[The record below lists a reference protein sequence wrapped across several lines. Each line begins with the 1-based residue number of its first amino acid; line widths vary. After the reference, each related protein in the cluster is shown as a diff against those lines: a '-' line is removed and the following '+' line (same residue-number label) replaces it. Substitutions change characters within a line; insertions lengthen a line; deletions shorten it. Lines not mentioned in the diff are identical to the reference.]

1 MKIAYKKAQYSAEK
15 GLSVEEKPKKIL
27 NRGAISIET
36 GKPVESYIDNND
48 EAINRYYNDHSQVYV
63 PGQGFISRTAAN
75 EFYTEQRKREEA
87 EGLSRRN
94 SAHSS
99 NDYQSNA
106 RSSYGDRRT
115 RAQTPEYQ
123 QAENTA
129 KDYYYQKIAEFE
141 NARRIALDVSS
152 KPGGMRD
159 AALRTM
165 QQVGEELKEAES
177 NYRRYSNP
185 SQVQKYL
192 DNTPMNQLA
201 AQQRS
206 DAAAAKPFYVDGMGL
221 VTAEEAKNALQE
233 NREVHYL
240 GSGAW
245 GADAG
250 SAELVSVLDRL
261 NEQNKQNKE
270 SAHRQQ
276 MQDAYAQ
283 TGREFRGQTSR
294 LDMTGGLE
302 EDLEKAK
309 TAQYNLSSDNRALQ
323 YEKEALENDRSA
335 EYLSKSA
342 VEIANELKYTAGSG
356 SGREIAANVAANSS
370 NSGYASLNDTERRT
384 ILSLAAQGRWNDVE
398 DYYNAIDARVNAR
411 VHKRRTENIQNASKA
426 AQVGAGL
433 SATLSAPAAFAQ
445 QLGAEVRNALSDNY
459 RPIDINEGPTS
470 YLRLAQTGQ
479 QESLKDLPDWAQF
492 LGNAGY
498 SIAQNAAVLP
508 LGPAGAAIW
517 LGASAAG
524 QSSTEAL
531 ENGSTLGQAL
541 LRGSASGLIESAT
554 EKLGLDNLFKV
565 AKNAGKTGL
574 KSFVGSVLK
583 QAGTEGAEE
592 AISEFA
598 NTLFDIVQMGEDSAY
613 EQRYRELVASGMAE
627 SQAKAATNAEF
638 FIKNPALAAAAG
650 AVSGL
655 LMGGG
660 SAGIQQ
666 YHSGKTNR
674 ELASNSTALI
684 NAAMNLTKEDG
695 TIKRESNAFQIADQ
709 ISRDQRYGKKI
720 DNNRYYELAQ
730 ALEAE
735 GVTVD
740 DAVAAETARQ
750 QEAEAA
756 RAAEAEEQAK
766 QRAEFEA
773 RDTAVQEKA
782 SALYRE
788 IASENGIENVADSP
802 AVTRALSEYYQ
813 AVERS
818 GGDFNSDAALE
829 AARRAGNVVLN
840 AYETAVA
847 SSEGIDAQVSD
858 DGFGEA
864 RAVIGNSPVKI
875 SRSLE
880 NANPE
885 LYERALRTLNV
896 TDDGASVG
904 MVYDGLHEQFSDAF
918 NAETEAAQLAEL
930 VDIMQSDDSV
940 VDPDSLPEG
949 SDIVDRAEDMAREL
963 FSRVRSGALAPVAA
977 QENVSASSGVTLSE
991 NKIAPTASYR
1001 ASAYEVGQ
1009 KYTPM
1014 EMMQKFTQSAQGK
1027 DLNARTVLDVSN
1039 VVMKLGVKAEVQDLG
1054 DDLKNGFYDHRTGSI
1069 VINARAM
1076 RGKDSNVSTKGALT
1090 VFSHELVHHLRV
1102 TGAYKD
1108 LVNVVK
1114 RGETMKALLELLSE
1128 KSGKKVYFKDIVA
1141 NKRLEYAEY
1150 GVELTYAQAEEEVVA
1165 EFVAEHYLGSTERIN
1180 ELVNMDRSLAQKI
1193 LDWFRD
1199 ILARLNLMDP
1209 GYTEIQKAHAAIK
1222 IALEQ
1227 RVEMGDVGDGVSFN
1241 LNTWEQSGR
1250 DTLDQQL
1257 AGYVSDGTITAKDAN
1272 DIMTDMDA
1280 IYETATKLR
1289 GESVSFSQWSDAT
1302 VELDEDG
1309 YPIFSVVVKNGE
1321 YPLNIDFSLVCK
1333 KRRALDAV
1341 LNEIARSGIMTAEE
1355 LSPKVI
1361 TQITE
1366 KLKSE
1371 GFEVACALCFVDSKR
1386 YRIGS
1391 WAKSFADAWNPLA
1404 ELARSGNVGEL
1415 TRISKEQS
1423 VKPSVRRLAEKLAED
1438 PAIGRSIEATEL
1450 ISSEGMDALKKN
1462 DPAIYQLVMSHQGSA
1477 RPKPSHG
1484 DVPYFSDILK
1494 RSDFTAE
1501 NAYAVGGVRVQS
1513 FSDYVPYMF
1522 FDYAQMVADMAA
1534 KKLPAHA
1541 YTKETDFARLFGLT
1555 GMKINMSLVPAVDPA
1570 LGGENAGLDANG
1582 NYLWADETFNYND
1595 GIEIKK
1601 DARYRKNVGFVAVGV
1616 SDRHIEKLL
1625 ADPNIDM
1632 VIPYHKSSI
1641 NPAVAKARNINQYK
1655 NYEKQQRTKY
1665 KESGKSI
1672 PGNREFD
1679 FYADLAKTKDPKQ
1692 TASNYLKWCEENNY
1706 TPKFPGFANNP
1717 NYYKMLIDFSVYD
1730 GDTYTPQQAVK
1741 TVFPENTADIVRKGL
1756 EKYDPVASRITTEAK
1771 RIAAEIAG
1779 QKSYSI
1785 GSGTMEDR
1793 LLSYIEKYGTLTPGE
1808 RVQHMDGSGRES
1820 GTWQAPARTSD
1831 NTYTRKSV
1839 QTFANA
1845 PALSPADRKIAME
1858 MADTVGQYVRV
1869 GNRETVQQ
1877 AREKREQYSTF
1888 DQAVGAFLS
1897 EAKDARIKDAR
1908 VLVAMGQQL
1917 LMESANE
1924 QHNKQA
1930 TWDIMASLE
1939 ELLTQLGQ
1947 GVQAASIINRLSP
1960 EGRLV
1965 RVRRIVNEAIKRQTD
1980 YLKKAERKENGK
1992 AADAAAEAAEAN
2004 EAAAKDIRKL
2014 ADDIRR
2020 GAGDEEISRQVE
2032 AIKKG
2037 LEKKIGS
2044 AVHDSED
2051 SDNGTTP
2058 PSRDVE
2064 RLEKKKRG
2072 LESRIGEVLGS
2083 ETAQKE
2089 LLDLINGTTRE
2100 ISKLSAAD
2108 KRYTASIAKKQS
2120 LLDERIEEWMIQQ
2133 QITDNTKAELDRIR
2147 SELKEVNRELR
2158 KARYDEQRYAAE
2170 GIRKI
2175 EVIAKRREELLLEL
2189 AKRDAAR
2196 EDILKIRA
2204 ELNEANAELRRAKR
2218 QASAAINQYKKVVDA
2233 LNGVQADKSSGRY
2246 KKAVEAFDLAKQS
2259 AKDAKAFAKYAQDNF
2274 IQPPTELME
2283 RLAKAETVEEQKKIE
2298 DQIVLFLAEQS
2309 RGTAVEKANS
2319 WRYLSMLGNLKTHE
2333 RNFFST
2339 AASFGASRF
2348 KDMVAVGA
2356 EKVLIR
2362 DKNKKTKAMVTA
2374 ADRDLLAEADRI
2386 FRERADDISG
2396 NRRESLASRIQ
2407 DNRKIWGNNDE
2418 SKPLGRALNAIERPV
2433 GKLSDWNSS
2442 AMEWEDRLFMKFSFR
2457 TSYAG
2462 LLKARGWT
2470 PSTMT
2475 EQQKAE
2481 AFEYAKKQAQD
2492 VTFHTPSA
2500 FADWVSRGRNKL
2512 GAGAFFLDAV
2522 VPFTKTPANVLKAG
2536 IEYSPLGLFKTGIK
2550 ALRKAYDGDIAGF
2563 AEDLS
2568 KNFTGLALAGLGMVF
2583 AHAGIIV
2590 ASGDDDDP
2598 DRKNAMDKVGGFQS
2612 YSLVLGDISFSLD
2625 WLTYVI
2631 MPMMVGVEL
2640 YNAIWG
2646 ESEGDRSAGILTR
2659 ALDVLTTSVNPLF
2672 ETSML
2677 DGIASAFQ
2685 SYSSGGKFA
2694 WDVIHS
2700 ILESYASQFI
2710 PTTFGQ
2716 LARTID
2722 PIKRSTYSSKDSAW
2736 TKSLEQTARRLA
2748 SKVPGMSFLLEPV
2761 IDRAGQ
2767 ETPQISANALVRAF
2781 AQFISPGNVTFD
2793 ETTGVDDELLRLY
2806 DALGETDV
2814 LPKTMKSSVTYNG
2827 ETYSFSPAEYTAYAA
2842 RRGTITYSELESLM
2856 ASPEYAEMSD
2866 EERHDAVA
2874 EIIDRG
2880 DKEAKAAFLD
2890 ERGIFNYVK
2899 QSTNL
2904 EKAQHILEQ
2913 DWTVERKFEEFTAVM
2928 SEKRNEQIKSLL
2940 SDGWTQDDIM
2950 QGFVKYA
2957 ELDKSEGLKAS
2968 AARAELAN
2976 FMAERAQKNLMKA
2989 SEVTNFLDVFNV
3001 GTYMPAQAGS
3011 YEKLYAAGLSSSAA
3025 KKVSDKLLALKPLD
3039 GSEDVSTAQ
3048 RLQAI
3053 VSSGI
3058 SAGEQWEVMEAYYAT
3073 SEPRLNDIAAYKAA
3087 GASAAAYAKMYEAK
3101 TKIDKEAEAHKD
3113 DDSYEGKTYHYYKL
3127 IAETAANEAEA
3138 EAAYKSFIG
3147 DTEGERE
3154 KLKPLEEA
3162 GIPYSKIVEYRYK
3175 TALLTADKDA
3185 NGKSISGSK
3194 KDKVLREINALSVSA
3209 AQKDALYIF
3218 SGYSTKDL
3226 NKAPWH

>member
-1 MKIAYKKAQYSAEK
+1 MAVRYVAGVGFVDGEKKLSSQSTYAAQQKRDDELKRSQKAAQERAALQHRNEVRSTDEYQSARRSSYSNRAEQDTADFQQSKRNLSDALDNYKRVGERLKSA
-15 GLSVEEKPKKIL
+15 
-27 NRGAISIET
+27 RQA
-36 GKPVESYIDNND
+36 VESGAFGEGTLQYN
-48 EAINRYYNDHSQVYV
+48 EAAATLSGLEREYDSALKRY
-63 PGQGFISRTAAN
+63 TAAN
-75 EFYTEQRKREEA
+75 
-87 EGLSRRN
+87 
-94 SAHSS
+94 
-99 NDYQSNA
+99 NDYQSRVKRMTA
-106 RSSYGDRRT
+106 SPSS
-115 RAQTPEYQ
+115 
-123 QAENTA
+123 
-129 KDYYYQKIAEFE
+129 
-141 NARRIALDVSS
+141 
-152 KPGGMRD
+152 
-159 AALRTM
+159 
-165 QQVGEELKEAES
+165 
-177 NYRRYSNP
+177 
-185 SQVQKYL
+185 
-192 DNTPMNQLA
+192 
-201 AQQRS
+201 
-206 DAAAAKPFYVDGMGL
+206 PFYIEEAGVYAN
-221 VTAEEAKNALQE
+221 AEEAQRAMNQGLTV
-233 NREVHYL
+233 RHT
-240 GSGAW
+240 GSSRY
-245 GADAG
+245 GADMG
-250 SAELVSVLDRL
+250 SEDLVNVLDRL
-261 NEQNKQNKE
+261 NRNGAVEK
-270 SAHRQQ
+270 
-276 MQDAYAQ
+276 D
-283 TGREFRGQTSR
+283 
-294 LDMTGGLE
+294 LDN
-302 EDLEKAK
+302 AK
-309 TAQYNLSSDNRALQ
+309 TALYNVNAAKKA
-323 YEKEALENDRSA
+323 EELESETAVNDRSA
-335 EYLSKSA
+335 DYKRSAFRFNTPFSSEGKKIADDVASGLSDSN
-342 VEIANELKYTAGSG
+342 VMELD
-356 SGREIAANVAANSS
+356 
-370 NSGYASLNDTERRT
+370 DTERRT
-384 ILSLAAQGRWNDVE
+384 ILSLAAQERWDDVE
-398 DYYNAIDARVNAR
+398 SYYKSIQSRLNERSFNRQANALHEAPR
-411 VHKRRTENIQNASKA
+411 A
-426 AQVGAGL
+426 AQIAYGVAG
-433 SATLSAPAAFAQ
+433 SVAAAPLAAISHAGTSVAN
-445 QLGAEVRNALSDNY
+445 LTGEY
-459 RPIDINEGPTS
+459 RPVDLNAGPS
-470 YLRLAQTGQ
+470 AQLRLAQLSQ
-479 QESLKDLPDWAQF
+479 QESLADLPEWAQS
-492 LGNAGY
+492 LGNTGY
-498 SIAQNAAVLP
+498 SIAQQLATLP
-508 LGPAGAAIW
+508 LGPAGSAIW
-517 LGASAAG
+517 LATSAAG
-524 QSSTEAL
+524 QESTSSL
-531 ENGSTLGQAL
+531 ENGASLKDAL
-541 LRGSASGLIESAT
+541 TKGFVSGVIEYAT
-554 EKLGLDNLFKV
+554 EKLGIDNLFKI
-565 AKNAGKTGL
+565 AKSAGKTGL
-574 KSFVGSVLK
+574 KSFLHSVATQVGS
-583 QAGTEGAEE
+583 EGVEE

-598 NTLFDIVQMGEDSAY
+598 NTFFDMAYMGADSEY
-613 EQRYRELVASGMAE
+613 NKRYNELVASGMSE
-627 SQAKAATNAEF
+627 KQARTQTNLEF
-638 FIKNPALAAAAG
+638 FAKNPAMAAAAG
-650 AVSGL
+650 ALSGA
-655 LMGGG
+655 LMGSGG
-660 SAGIQQ
+660 AALQQ

-674 ELASNSTALI
+674 ELASNSTALL

-695 TIKRESNAFQIADQ
+695 TIKRESDAFQIADQ

-735 GVTVD
+735 GVSVD
-740 DAVAAETARQ
+740 AAVAVETIRQ

-847 SSEGIDAQVSD
+847 SSEDIDAQVSD

-875 SRSLE
+875 SRALE
-880 NANPE
+880 NENPE

-904 MVYDGLHEQFSDAF
+904 MVYDGLHEQFSDSF

-963 FSRVRSGALAPVAA
+963 FSRVRSGALALVAA
-977 QENVSASSGVTLSE
+977 QENVSESSGVTLPE
-991 NKIAPTASYR
+991 NKNAPTASYR

-1014 EMMQKFTQSAQGK
+1014 EMMQKFTQSTHGK

-1069 VINARAM
+1069 VINARVM
-1076 RGKDSNVSTKGALT
+1076 RGADSDASTKAALT

-1141 NKRLEYAEY
+1141 NKRLEYAEH
-1150 GVELTYAQAEEEVVA
+1150 GIELTYQQAEEEVVA
-1165 EFVAEHYLGSTERIN
+1165 EFVAEHYLGSAERIN

-1321 YPLNIDFSLVCK
+1321 YPMNIDFSLVCK

-1415 TRISKEQS
+1415 TRISKDQS

-1501 NAYAVGGVRVQS
+1501 NAYSVGGVRVQS

-1541 YTKETDFARLFGLT
+1541 YTKETDFVRLFGLT

-1570 LGGENAGLDANG
+1570 LGGANAGLDANG
-1582 NYLWADETFNYND
+1582 NYLWADDTFNYND

-1679 FYADLAKTKDPKQ
+1679 FYADLGKTKDPKQ
-1692 TASNYLKWCEENNY
+1692 TASNYLKWCEDNNY

-1771 RIAAEIAG
+1771 RIAAEISG

-1820 GTWQAPARTSD
+1820 GTWQAPKQTAENRFV
-1831 NTYTRKSV
+1831 RRSV

-1845 PALSPADRKIAME
+1845 PAIPEKDRGLAKQMLE
-1858 MADTVGQYVRV
+1858 TVGTYLRI

-1877 AREKREQYSTF
+1877 AKEKRAQFSNF

-1897 EAKDARIKDAR
+1897 EAKDVRVKDAR
-1908 VLVAMGQQL
+1908 LYVAFGHQL
-1917 LMESANE
+1917 LLEAVNE
-1924 QHNKQA
+1924 QNNKQA

-1980 YLKKAERKENGK
+1980 YLKKAEKKENGR
-1992 AADAAAEAAEAN
+1992 AADEAAEAAEAN

-2020 GAGDEEISRQVE
+2020 GAGDEEISRQIE
-2032 AIKKG
+2032 AIKKALQERIQSSG
-2037 LEKKIGS
+2037 EQ
-2044 AVHDSED
+2044 
-2051 SDNGTTP
+2051 GTT
-2058 PSRDVE
+2058 SNAA
-2064 RLEKKKRG
+2064 
-2072 LESRIGEVLGS
+2072 
-2083 ETAQKE
+2083 ET
-2089 LLDLINGTTRE
+2089 
-2100 ISKLSAAD
+2100 
-2108 KRYTASIAKKQS
+2108 
-2120 LLDERIEEWMIQQ
+2120 
-2133 QITDNTKAELDRIR
+2133 
-2147 SELKEVNRELR
+2147 LR
-2158 KARYDEQRYAAE
+2158 KLVDLQKQRE
-2170 GIRKI
+2170 
-2175 EVIAKRREELLLEL
+2175 
-2189 AKRDAAR
+2189 
-2196 EDILKIRA
+2196 A
-2204 ELNEANAELRRAKR
+2204 ELNKLADGNKKTGEEIKAIRAKINELNNELKKAKA
-2218 QASAAINQYKKVVDA
+2218 QAGSAARQYKDLIDK

-2259 AKDAKAFAKYAQDNF
+2259 AKDAKTFAKYAQDNF

-2283 RLAKAETVEEQKKIE
+2283 RLANAKTVEEQKKIE
-2298 DQIVLFLAEQS
+2298 DQIVLFMAEQT

-2386 FRERADDISG
+2386 FQERADDISG

-2442 AMEWEDRLFMKFSFR
+2442 AMEWEDRLFLKFSFR

-2583 AHAGIIV
+2583 AHTGIIV

-2612 YSLVLGDISFSLD
+2612 YSLVLGDMSFSLD
-2625 WLTYVI
+2625 WLTPFI
-2631 MPMMVGVEL
+2631 MPMMEGVEL

-2646 ESEGDRSAGILTR
+2646 ESEGDRSAGVLTR

-2677 DGIASAFQ
+2677 DGVASAFQ

-2710 PTTFGQ
+2710 PTAFGQ

-2748 SKVPGMSFLLEPV
+2748 SKVPGISFLLEPIV
-2761 IDRAGQ
+2761 DRAGQ

-2793 ETTGVDDELLRLY
+2793 ELTGVDDELLRLY
-2806 DALGETDV
+2806 DVFGETDV
-2814 LPKTMKSSVTYNG
+2814 LPKTMQSSVTYKG

-2842 RRGTITYSELESLM
+2842 RRGAITYSELESLM
-2856 ASPEYAEMSD
+2856 NSEEYKTMSD

-2874 EIIDRG
+2874 DIIDRG
-2880 DKEAKAAFLD
+2880 DQEAKAAFLD
-2890 ERGIFNYVK
+2890 ERGVFNYVK

-2913 DWTVERKFEEFTAVM
+2913 DWTVERKFEEFTSIM
-2928 SEKRNEQIKSLL
+2928 NEKRNEQIKSLL

-2950 QGFVKYA
+2950 QGFVKYS
-2957 ELDKSEGLKAS
+2957 ELDKTEGLKPS

-2976 FMAERAQKNLMKA
+2976 FMAERAQKNLMRA
-2989 SEVTNFLDVFNV
+2989 SEVTKFLDVFNV

-3039 GSEDVSTAQ
+3039 GAEDVSTAQ

-3175 TALLTADKDA
+3175 TALLTADKDK

-3218 SGYSTKDL
+3218 AGYSTKDL

>member
-141 NARRIALDVSS
+141 NARRIALDASS

-233 NREVHYL
+233 NREVHYM

-250 SAELVSVLDRL
+250 SADLVSVLDRL

-309 TAQYNLSSDNRALQ
+309 TAQYNLSSENRALQ

-342 VEIANELKYTAGSG
+342 AELANERKYTAGSG
-356 SGREIAANVAANSS
+356 RGREIAANVAANSS

-411 VHKRRTENIQNASKA
+411 VHQRRTENIQNASKA

-433 SATLSAPAAFAQ
+433 SATLSAPVAFAQ

-541 LRGSASGLIESAT
+541 LKGSASGLIESAT

-565 AKNAGKTGL
+565 AKSAGKTGL

-627 SQAKAATNAEF
+627 SQARAATNAEF

-674 ELASNSTALI
+674 ELASNGTALI

-735 GVTVD
+735 GVSVD
-740 DAVAAETARQ
+740 AAVAAETTRQ

-904 MVYDGLHEQFSDAF
+904 MVYDGLHEQFSDSF

-977 QENVSASSGVTLSE
+977 QENVSESSGVTLPE
-991 NKIAPTASYR
+991 NKNAPTASYR

-1069 VINARAM
+1069 VINARVM
-1076 RGKDSNVSTKGALT
+1076 RGADSDASTKAALT

-1141 NKRLEYAEY
+1141 NKRLEYAEH
-1150 GVELTYAQAEEEVVA
+1150 GIELTYQQAEEEVVA
-1165 EFVAEHYLGSTERIN
+1165 EFVAEHYLGSAERIN

-1321 YPLNIDFSLVCK
+1321 YPMNIDFSLVCK

-1415 TRISKEQS
+1415 TRISKDQS

-1501 NAYAVGGVRVQS
+1501 NAYSVGGVRVQS

-1541 YTKETDFARLFGLT
+1541 YTKETDFVRLFGLT

-1570 LGGENAGLDANG
+1570 LGGANAGLDANG

-1679 FYADLAKTKDPKQ
+1679 FYADLGKTKDPKQ
-1692 TASNYLKWCEENNY
+1692 TASNYLKWCEDNNY

-1771 RIAAEIAG
+1771 RIAAEISG

-1820 GTWQAPARTSD
+1820 GTWQAPKQTAENRFV
-1831 NTYTRKSV
+1831 RRSV

-1845 PALSPADRKIAME
+1845 PAIPEKDRGLAKQMLE
-1858 MADTVGQYVRV
+1858 TVGTYLRI

-1877 AREKREQYSTF
+1877 AKEKRAQFSNF

-1897 EAKDARIKDAR
+1897 EAKDVRVKDAR
-1908 VLVAMGQQL
+1908 LYVAFGHQL
-1917 LMESANE
+1917 LLEAVNE
-1924 QHNKQA
+1924 QNNKQA

-1980 YLKKAERKENGK
+1980 YLKKAEKKENGR
-1992 AADAAAEAAEAN
+1992 AADEAAEAAEAN

-2020 GAGDEEISRQVE
+2020 GAGDEEISRQIE
-2032 AIKKG
+2032 AIKKALQERIQSSG
-2037 LEKKIGS
+2037 EQ
-2044 AVHDSED
+2044 
-2051 SDNGTTP
+2051 GTT
-2058 PSRDVE
+2058 SNAA
-2064 RLEKKKRG
+2064 
-2072 LESRIGEVLGS
+2072 
-2083 ETAQKE
+2083 ET
-2089 LLDLINGTTRE
+2089 
-2100 ISKLSAAD
+2100 
-2108 KRYTASIAKKQS
+2108 
-2120 LLDERIEEWMIQQ
+2120 
-2133 QITDNTKAELDRIR
+2133 
-2147 SELKEVNRELR
+2147 LR
-2158 KARYDEQRYAAE
+2158 KLEDLQKQRE
-2170 GIRKI
+2170 
-2175 EVIAKRREELLLEL
+2175 
-2189 AKRDAAR
+2189 
-2196 EDILKIRA
+2196 A
-2204 ELNEANAELRRAKR
+2204 ELNKLADGNKKTGEEIKAIRAKINELNNELKKAKA
-2218 QASAAINQYKKVVDA
+2218 QAGSAARQYKDLIDK

-2283 RLAKAETVEEQKKIE
+2283 RLANAKTVEEQKKIE
-2298 DQIVLFLAEQS
+2298 DQIVLFMAEQT

-2362 DKNKKTKAMVTA
+2362 DKSKKTKAMVTA

-2386 FRERADDISG
+2386 FQERADDISG

-2442 AMEWEDRLFMKFSFR
+2442 AMEWEDRLFLKFSFR

-2462 LLKARGWT
+2462 LLKARGWN
-2470 PSTMT
+2470 PATMT

-2612 YSLVLGDISFSLD
+2612 YSLVLGDMSFSLD
-2625 WLTYVI
+2625 WLTPFI
-2631 MPMMVGVEL
+2631 MPMMEGVEL

-2646 ESEGDRSAGILTR
+2646 ESEGDRSAGVLTR

-2677 DGIASAFQ
+2677 DGVASAFQ

-2748 SKVPGMSFLLEPV
+2748 SKVPGISFLLEPV

-2793 ETTGVDDELLRLY
+2793 ELTGVDDELLRLY
-2806 DALGETDV
+2806 DVFGETDV
-2814 LPKTMKSSVTYNG
+2814 LPKTMQSSVTYKG
-2827 ETYSFSPAEYTAYAA
+2827 ETYSLSPTEYTAYAA
-2842 RRGTITYSELESLM
+2842 RRGTITYSELENLM

-2880 DKEAKAAFLD
+2880 DQEAKAAFLD
-2890 ERGIFNYVK
+2890 ERGVFNYVK

-2913 DWTVERKFEEFTAVM
+2913 DWTVERKFEEFTAIM

-2950 QGFVKYA
+2950 QGFVKYS
-2957 ELDKSEGLKAS
+2957 ELDKAEGLKAS

-2989 SEVTNFLDVFNV
+2989 SEVTKFLEVFNV

-3011 YEKLYAAGLSSSAA
+3011 YEKLYAAGLSSNAA

-3053 VSSGI
+3053 VSSGV
-3058 SAGEQWEVMEAYYAT
+3058 SAGEQWEAMEAYYAT
-3073 SEPRLNDIAAYKAA
+3073 SESRLDDIAAYKAA

-3185 NGKSISGSK
+3185 SGKSISGSK

-3218 SGYSTKDL
+3218 AGYSTKDL

>member
-1 MKIAYKKAQYSAEK
+1 MKIAYKKAQYSADK
-15 GLSVEEKPKKIL
+15 GLSIEEKPKKIL

-36 GKPVESYIDNND
+36 GKPVETYIDNND

-309 TAQYNLSSDNRALQ
+309 TAQYNQSSDNRALQ

-342 VEIANELKYTAGSG
+342 VELANERKYTAGSG
-356 SGREIAANVAANSS
+356 SGREIAANAAANSS
-370 NSGYASLNDTERRT
+370 DSGYASLNDTERRT

-411 VHKRRTENIQNASKA
+411 VHQRRTENIQNASKA

-479 QESLKDLPDWAQF
+479 QESLKDLPEWAKF

-541 LRGSASGLIESAT
+541 LKGSASGLIESAT

-565 AKNAGKTGL
+565 AKSAGKTGL

-627 SQAKAATNAEF
+627 SQARAATNAEF

-674 ELASNSTALI
+674 ELASNSTALL
-684 NAAMNLTKEDG
+684 NAAMNLTKKDG
-695 TIKRESNAFQIADQ
+695 TIKRESDAFQIADQ

-735 GVTVD
+735 GVSVD
-740 DAVAAETARQ
+740 AAVAAETARQ

-766 QRAEFEA
+766 KDRARAAQRSSYEQTGASIFRTVAEEEGLN
-773 RDTAVQEKA
+773 VQ
-782 SALYRE
+782 
-788 IASENGIENVADSP
+788 DSP
-802 AVTRALSEYYQ
+802 AVNAALADVVEDVMGSDKVNDPAVLSTLTRAANTIE
-813 AVERS
+813 
-818 GGDFNSDAALE
+818 
-829 AARRAGNVVLN
+829 N
-840 AYETAVA
+840 AYMQALSAEYGGNANVT
-847 SSEGIDAQVSD
+847 D
-858 DGFGEA
+858 DGM
-864 RAVIGNSPVKI
+864 NSVRRELTGTPISI

-880 NANPE
+880 QSAPE
-885 LYERALRTLNV
+885 LYERALSVLNV
-896 TDDGASVG
+896 QDGAQSVS
-904 MVYDGLHEQFSDAF
+904 MAYSRLQDQTPEAYT
-918 NAETEAAQLAEL
+918 AETEAEQLRQM
-930 VDIMQSDDSV
+930 VDIAQSQGQSVELSGLSDSDRV
-940 VDPDSLPEG
+940 AIEGLANDYAAAVIERAISYAKSPE
-949 SDIVDRAEDMAREL
+949 
-963 FSRVRSGALAPVAA
+963 AL
-977 QENVSASSGVTLSE
+977 QMTVSASTNTVSAPVPNASQSSSQPVRRAKLYTSQKYSDQDIMRNVVDSAAASGVHANVALS
-991 NKIAPTASYR
+991 I
-1001 ASAYEVGQ
+1001 
-1009 KYTPM
+1009 
-1014 EMMQKFTQSAQGK
+1014 
-1027 DLNARTVLDVSN
+1027 SN
-1039 VVMKLGVKAEVQDLG
+1039 VAGEMHVKTEFQRLGADSGV
-1054 DDLKNGFYDHRTGSI
+1054 NGFYDKATGTI
-1069 VINARAM
+1069 VINADVLSGEDYQSA
-1076 RGKDSNVSTKGALT
+1076 TKAAFIIYG
-1090 VFSHELVHHLRV
+1090 HELVHHLES
-1102 TGAYKD
+1102 TGYYAQLKKVV
-1108 LVNVVK
+1108 LQSGEVK
-1114 RGETMKALLELLSE
+1114 RQLAQWSE
-1128 KSGKKVYFKDIVA
+1128 RVGRRATFTDLIKMQQRESSKSGQNIS
-1141 NKRLEYAEY
+1141 LE
-1150 GVELTYAQAEEEVVA
+1150 QAERDYIA
-1165 EFVAEHYLGSTERIN
+1165 QFVAENYLGNPQQLQKVARMN
-1180 ELVNMDRSLAQKI
+1180 RSLAQQI
-1193 LDWFRD
+1193 LDWMKKVLRN
-1199 ILARLNLMDP
+1199 IKGLHP
-1209 GYTEIQKAHAAIK
+1209 GHTELEQAHAVL
-1222 IALEQ
+1222 ALALDERYTQ
-1227 RVEMGDVGDGVSFN
+1227 SDNGEGV
-1241 LNTWEQSGR
+1241 Q
-1250 DTLDQQL
+1250 
-1257 AGYVSDGTITAKDAN
+1257 Y
-1272 DIMTDMDA
+1272 
-1280 IYETATKLR
+1280 
-1289 GESVSFSQWSDAT
+1289 SFSQQRIPSYEQLMAKPDIPVVDVRGYETGDVKTHRNNIKQDAKNLDIFVEPVRNRDTNELVFITPASLTHTLSNFGRDNLGAAKNIRALVENAVLTHAEASTHGNENTTGVYTLFAAARTANGIQPVKIKVKEYSVSGTQVPKNIQEYFNRNGSSDLYASAYDSRVLEIESIET
-1302 VELDEDG
+1302 TKAPIRPIGQTDAMVSGSAEISAEAIPSRNSSSSRTTENGSGQLTRNEDRSAISIRELASLVNDEYQKYLPNKDHSANGQTSLSVNFGVSSQAELLNRYLDEYG
-1309 YPIFSVVVKNGE
+1309 P
-1321 YPLNIDFSLVCK
+1321 
-1333 KRRALDAV
+1333 
-1341 LNEIARSGIMTAEE
+1341 
-1355 LSPKVI
+1355 
-1361 TQITE
+1361 
-1366 KLKSE
+1366 
-1371 GFEVACALCFVDSKR
+1371 
-1386 YRIGS
+1386 
-1391 WAKSFADAWNPLA
+1391 
-1404 ELARSGNVGEL
+1404 
-1415 TRISKEQS
+1415 
-1423 VKPSVRRLAEKLAED
+1423 
-1438 PAIGRSIEATEL
+1438 
-1450 ISSEGMDALKKN
+1450 
-1462 DPAIYQLVMSHQGSA
+1462 
-1477 RPKPSHG
+1477 
-1484 DVPYFSDILK
+1484 
-1494 RSDFTAE
+1494 
-1501 NAYAVGGVRVQS
+1501 
-1513 FSDYVPYMF
+1513 
-1522 FDYAQMVADMAA
+1522 
-1534 KKLPAHA
+1534 
-1541 YTKETDFARLFGLT
+1541 
-1555 GMKINMSLVPAVDPA
+1555 
-1570 LGGENAGLDANG
+1570 
-1582 NYLWADETFNYND
+1582 
-1595 GIEIKK
+1595 
-1601 DARYRKNVGFVAVGV
+1601 
-1616 SDRHIEKLL
+1616 
-1625 ADPNIDM
+1625 
-1632 VIPYHKSSI
+1632 
-1641 NPAVAKARNINQYK
+1641 
-1655 NYEKQQRTKY
+1655 
-1665 KESGKSI
+1665 
-1672 PGNREFD
+1672 
-1679 FYADLAKTKDPKQ
+1679 
-1692 TASNYLKWCEENNY
+1692 
-1706 TPKFPGFANNP
+1706 
-1717 NYYKMLIDFSVYD
+1717 ML
-1730 GDTYTPQQAVK
+1730 
-1741 TVFPENTADIVRKGL
+1741 R
-1756 EKYDPVASRITTEAK
+1756 
-1771 RIAAEIAG
+1771 
-1779 QKSYSI
+1779 
-1785 GSGTMEDR
+1785 
-1793 LLSYIEKYGTLTPGE
+1793 GE

-1831 NTYTRKSV
+1831 STYTRKSV

-1877 AREKREQYSTF
+1877 AREKRAQYSTF

-1980 YLKKAERKENGK
+1980 YLKKTEKKENGR
-1992 AADAAAEAAEAN
+1992 AADEAAEAAEAN
-2004 EAAAKDIRKL
+2004 EAAARDIRKV

-2020 GAGDEEISRQVE
+2020 GASDEEISRQIE
-2032 AIKKG
+2032 AIKKALQERIQSSG
-2037 LEKKIGS
+2037 EQ
-2044 AVHDSED
+2044 
-2051 SDNGTTP
+2051 GTT
-2058 PSRDVE
+2058 
-2064 RLEKKKRG
+2064 G
-2072 LESRIGEVLGS
+2072 NAA
-2083 ETAQKE
+2083 ET
-2089 LLDLINGTTRE
+2089 
-2100 ISKLSAAD
+2100 
-2108 KRYTASIAKKQS
+2108 
-2120 LLDERIEEWMIQQ
+2120 
-2133 QITDNTKAELDRIR
+2133 
-2147 SELKEVNRELR
+2147 LR
-2158 KARYDEQRYAAE
+2158 KLEDLQKQRE
-2170 GIRKI
+2170 
-2175 EVIAKRREELLLEL
+2175 
-2189 AKRDAAR
+2189 
-2196 EDILKIRA
+2196 A
-2204 ELNEANAELRRAKR
+2204 ELNKLADGNKKTGEEIKAIRAKINELNNELKKAKS
-2218 QASAAINQYKKVVDA
+2218 QAGSTARQYKDLIDK

-2259 AKDAKAFAKYAQDNF
+2259 VKDAKAFAKYAQDNF

-2283 RLAKAETVEEQKKIE
+2283 RLANAKTVEEQKKIE
-2298 DQIVLFLAEQS
+2298 DQIVLFMAEQT

-2362 DKNKKTKAMVTA
+2362 DKSKKTKAMVTA

-2386 FRERADDISG
+2386 FQERADDISG

-2442 AMEWEDRLFMKFSFR
+2442 AMEWEDRLFLKFSFR

-2481 AFEYAKKQAQD
+2481 AFEYAKRQAQD

-2612 YSLVLGDISFSLD
+2612 YSLVLGDMSFSLD
-2625 WLTYVI
+2625 WLTPFI
-2631 MPMMVGVEL
+2631 MPMMEGVEL

-2646 ESEGDRSAGILTR
+2646 ESEGDRSAGVLTR

-2685 SYSSGGKFA
+2685 SYSSGGKLA

-2748 SKVPGMSFLLEPV
+2748 SKVPGISFLLEPV

-2781 AQFISPGNVTFD
+2781 AQFISPGNVAFD
-2793 ETTGVDDELLRLY
+2793 ERTGVDNELLRLY

-2814 LPKTMKSSVTYNG
+2814 LPKTMQSSVTYNG

-2842 RRGTITYSELESLM
+2842 RRGSITYSELESLM

-2874 EIIDRG
+2874 DIIDRG

-2890 ERGIFNYVK
+2890 ERGIFNFVK

-2904 EKAQHILEQ
+2904 EKVQHILEQ
-2913 DWTVERKFEEFTAVM
+2913 DWTVERKFEEFTAIM
-2928 SEKRNEQIKSLL
+2928 NEKRNEQIKSLL

-2950 QGFVKYA
+2950 QGFVKYS
-2957 ELDKSEGLKAS
+2957 ELDKTEGLKPS

-2976 FMAERAQKNLMKA
+2976 FMAERAQKNLMRA
-2989 SEVTNFLDVFNV
+2989 SEVTKFLDVFNV

-3039 GSEDVSTAQ
+3039 GAEDVSTAQ

-3185 NGKSISGSK
+3185 SGKSISGSK

-3218 SGYSTKDL
+3218 AGYSTKDL

>member
-1 MKIAYKKAQYSAEK
+1 MAVRYVAGVGFVDGEKKLSSQSTYAAQQKRDDELKRSQKAAQERAALQHRNEVRSTDEYQSARRSSYSNRAEQDTADFQQSKRNLSDALDNYKRVGERLKSA
-15 GLSVEEKPKKIL
+15 
-27 NRGAISIET
+27 RQA
-36 GKPVESYIDNND
+36 VESGAFGEGTLQYN
-48 EAINRYYNDHSQVYV
+48 EAAATLSGLEREYDSALKRY
-63 PGQGFISRTAAN
+63 TAAN
-75 EFYTEQRKREEA
+75 
-87 EGLSRRN
+87 
-94 SAHSS
+94 
-99 NDYQSNA
+99 NDYQSRVKRMTA
-106 RSSYGDRRT
+106 SPSS
-115 RAQTPEYQ
+115 
-123 QAENTA
+123 
-129 KDYYYQKIAEFE
+129 
-141 NARRIALDVSS
+141 
-152 KPGGMRD
+152 
-159 AALRTM
+159 
-165 QQVGEELKEAES
+165 
-177 NYRRYSNP
+177 
-185 SQVQKYL
+185 
-192 DNTPMNQLA
+192 
-201 AQQRS
+201 
-206 DAAAAKPFYVDGMGL
+206 PFYIEEAGVYAN
-221 VTAEEAKNALQE
+221 AEEAQRAMNQGLTV
-233 NREVHYL
+233 RHT
-240 GSGAW
+240 GSSRY
-245 GADAG
+245 GADMG
-250 SAELVSVLDRL
+250 SEDLVNVLDRL
-261 NEQNKQNKE
+261 NRNGAVEK
-270 SAHRQQ
+270 
-276 MQDAYAQ
+276 D
-283 TGREFRGQTSR
+283 
-294 LDMTGGLE
+294 LDN
-302 EDLEKAK
+302 AK
-309 TAQYNLSSDNRALQ
+309 TALYNVNAAKKA
-323 YEKEALENDRSA
+323 EELESETAVNDRSA
-335 EYLSKSA
+335 DYKRSAFRFNTPFSSEGKKIADDVASGLSDSN
-342 VEIANELKYTAGSG
+342 VMELD
-356 SGREIAANVAANSS
+356 
-370 NSGYASLNDTERRT
+370 DTERRT
-384 ILSLAAQGRWNDVE
+384 ILSLAAQERWDDVE
-398 DYYNAIDARVNAR
+398 SYYKSIQSRLNERSFNRQANALHEAPR
-411 VHKRRTENIQNASKA
+411 A
-426 AQVGAGL
+426 AQIAYGVAG
-433 SATLSAPAAFAQ
+433 SVAAAPLAAISHAGTSVAN
-445 QLGAEVRNALSDNY
+445 LTGEY
-459 RPIDINEGPTS
+459 RPVDLNAGPS
-470 YLRLAQTGQ
+470 AQLRLAQLSQ
-479 QESLKDLPDWAQF
+479 QESLADLPEWAQS
-492 LGNAGY
+492 LGNTGY
-498 SIAQNAAVLP
+498 SIAQQLATLP
-508 LGPAGAAIW
+508 LGPAGSAIW
-517 LGASAAG
+517 LATSAAG
-524 QSSTEAL
+524 QESTSSL
-531 ENGSTLGQAL
+531 ENGASLKDAL
-541 LRGSASGLIESAT
+541 TKGFASGVIEYAT
-554 EKLGLDNLFKV
+554 EKLGIDNLFKI
-565 AKNAGKTGL
+565 AKSAGKTGL
-574 KSFVGSVLK
+574 KSFLHSVATQVGS
-583 QAGTEGAEE
+583 EGVEE

-598 NTLFDIVQMGEDSAY
+598 NAFFDMAYMGADSEY
-613 EQRYRELVASGMAE
+613 NKRYNELVASGMSE
-627 SQAKAATNAEF
+627 KQARTQTNLEF
-638 FIKNPALAAAAG
+638 FAKNPAMAAAAG
-650 AVSGL
+650 ALSGA
-655 LMGGG
+655 LMGSGG
-660 SAGIQQ
+660 AALQQ

-674 ELASNSTALI
+674 ELASNSTALL

-695 TIKRESNAFQIADQ
+695 TIKRESDAFQIADQ

-735 GVTVD
+735 GVSVD
-740 DAVAAETARQ
+740 AAVAVETIRQ

-847 SSEGIDAQVSD
+847 SSEDIDAQVSD

-875 SRSLE
+875 SRALE
-880 NANPE
+880 NENPE

-904 MVYDGLHEQFSDAF
+904 MVYDGLHEQFSDSF

-977 QENVSASSGVTLSE
+977 QENVSESSGVTLPE
-991 NKIAPTASYR
+991 NKNAPTASYR

-1069 VINARAM
+1069 VINARVM
-1076 RGKDSNVSTKGALT
+1076 RGADSDASTKAALT

-1141 NKRLEYAEY
+1141 NKRLEYAEH
-1150 GVELTYAQAEEEVVA
+1150 GIELTYQQAEEEVVA
-1165 EFVAEHYLGSTERIN
+1165 EFVAEHYLGSAERIN

-1321 YPLNIDFSLVCK
+1321 YPMNIDFSLVCK

-1415 TRISKEQS
+1415 TRISKDQS

-1501 NAYAVGGVRVQS
+1501 NAYSVGGVRVQS

-1541 YTKETDFARLFGLT
+1541 YTKETDFVRLFGLT

-1570 LGGENAGLDANG
+1570 LGGANAGLDANG

-1625 ADPNIDM
+1625 ADPNVDM

-1679 FYADLAKTKDPKQ
+1679 FYADLGKTKDPKQ
-1692 TASNYLKWCEENNY
+1692 TASNYLKWCEDNNY

-1771 RIAAEIAG
+1771 RIAAEISG

-1820 GTWQAPARTSD
+1820 GTWQAPKQTAENRFV
-1831 NTYTRKSV
+1831 RRSV

-1845 PALSPADRKIAME
+1845 PAIPEKDRGLAKQMLE
-1858 MADTVGQYVRV
+1858 TVGTYLRI

-1877 AREKREQYSTF
+1877 AKEKRAQFSNF

-1897 EAKDARIKDAR
+1897 EAKDVRVKDAR
-1908 VLVAMGQQL
+1908 LYVAFGHQL
-1917 LMESANE
+1917 LLEAVNE
-1924 QHNKQA
+1924 QNNKQA

-1980 YLKKAERKENGK
+1980 YLKKAEKKENGK
-1992 AADAAAEAAEAN
+1992 AADEAAEAAEAN
-2004 EAAAKDIRKL
+2004 EAAARDIRKV

-2020 GAGDEEISRQVE
+2020 GASDEEISRQIE

-2044 AVHDSED
+2044 TVHDSEA
-2051 SDNGTTP
+2051 SDDGTTP
-2058 PSRDVE
+2058 PSHDAE

-2072 LESRIGEVLGS
+2072 LEIRIGEVLGS

-2108 KRYTASIAKKQS
+2108 QRQLEQYKLRLEELRSKERKLEVQGAFTQESREALQKIKSDISAVNREISKLSAADKRYTASIAKKQS
-2120 LLDERIEEWMIQQ
+2120 LLDERIEEWMTQQ
-2133 QITDNTKAELDRIR
+2133 QITDNAKAELDRIR
-2147 SELKEVNRELR
+2147 SELKEVNKELR

-2189 AKRDAAR
+2189 AKRDTTR

-2204 ELNEANAELRRAKR
+2204 ELNEANAELRKAKR

-2233 LNGVQADKSSGRY
+2233 LDGVQADKSSGRY

-2283 RLAKAETVEEQKKIE
+2283 RLANAKTVEEQKKIE
-2298 DQIVLFLAEQS
+2298 DQIVLFMAEQT

-2362 DKNKKTKAMVTA
+2362 DKSKKTKAMVTA

-2386 FRERADDISG
+2386 FQERADDISG

-2442 AMEWEDRLFMKFSFR
+2442 AMEWEDRLFLKFSFR

-2462 LLKARGWT
+2462 LMKARGWT

-2481 AFEYAKKQAQD
+2481 AFEYAKRQAQD

-2522 VPFTKTPANVLKAG
+2522 VPFIKTPANVLKAG

-2583 AHAGIIV
+2583 AHTGIIV

-2612 YSLVLGDISFSLD
+2612 YSLVLGDMSFSLD
-2625 WLTYVI
+2625 WLTPFI
-2631 MPMMVGVEL
+2631 MPMMEGVEL

-2646 ESEGDRSAGILTR
+2646 ESEGDRSAGVLTR

-2677 DGIASAFQ
+2677 DGVASAFQ

-2710 PTTFGQ
+2710 PTAFGQ

-2748 SKVPGMSFLLEPV
+2748 SKVPGISFLLEPIV
-2761 IDRAGQ
+2761 DRAGQ

-2793 ETTGVDDELLRLY
+2793 ELTGVDDELLRLY
-2806 DALGETDV
+2806 DVFGETDV
-2814 LPKTMKSSVTYNG
+2814 LPKTMQSSVTYKG

-2842 RRGTITYSELESLM
+2842 RRGAITYSELESLM
-2856 ASPEYAEMSD
+2856 NSEEYKTMSD

-2874 EIIDRG
+2874 DIIDRG
-2880 DKEAKAAFLD
+2880 DQEAKAAFLD
-2890 ERGIFNYVK
+2890 ERGVFNYVK

-2913 DWTVERKFEEFTAVM
+2913 DWTVERKFEEFTSIM
-2928 SEKRNEQIKSLL
+2928 NEKRNEQIKSLL

-2950 QGFVKYA
+2950 QGFVKYS
-2957 ELDKSEGLKAS
+2957 ELDKTEGLKPS

-2976 FMAERAQKNLMKA
+2976 FMAERAQKNLMRA
-2989 SEVTNFLDVFNV
+2989 SEVTKFLDVFNV

-3039 GSEDVSTAQ
+3039 GAEDVSTAQ

-3185 NGKSISGSK
+3185 SGKSISGSK

-3218 SGYSTKDL
+3218 AGYSTKDL